1 MNRKQLGITTLA
13 VCLML
18 SGPLAFAKP
27 SSHGNAAGGGTEIP
41 SGFSKGQK
49 KGWQGGT
56 KPPGWSKGKKKGW
69 GEAGMPPGLVDK
81 SDSSNPSQSGQS

>member
-1 MNRKQLGITTLA
+1 MNRKQIGITTLA

-27 SSHGNAAGGGTEIP
+27 AGHGTGTGAGMP
-41 SGFSKGQK
+41 SGFGKGQK

-56 KPPGWSKGKKKGW
+56 KPPGWRIPRPLDPW
-69 GEAGMPPGLVDK
+69 GRDPHDTR
-81 SDSSNPSQSGQS
+81 SDCQVKTRAP

>member
-1 MNRKQLGITTLA
+1 MNRKQIGITTLA

-27 SSHGNAAGGGTEIP
+27 AGHGTGTGAGMP
-41 SGFSKGQK
+41 SGFGKGQK

-56 KPPGWSKGKKKGW
+56 KPPGWSHGKKKGW
-69 GEAGMPPGLVDK
+69 GEAGMPPGLVHK
-81 SDSSNPSQSGQS
+81 SDSSNSSQSGQS